1 MHAIDPK
8 PHVAIGLLGTTL
20 DNKSRGP
27 KRWNTWRPTVAL
39 CQHDDLLIARLELL
53 YQPAFTRLAQTLQQ
67 DLATVSPETTVRL
80 IPIQFDDPWDFE
92 EVYSALHDFA
102 RHYDFRPEQEHY
114 LVNITTGSHVAQICL
129 YLLTESHHF
138 PAQLIQLSP
147 PQRTLQVQSGTF
159 KIIDLDLSKYDRL
172 ATRFQQERREGTEVL
187 KSGIDTR
194 NASFNQLIARIEQ
207 VAIVSQDPMLLMGP
221 TGAGKSQ
228 LAKRIY
234 ALKRARHQV
243 QGDFVEVNCATLR
256 GDGAMSALFGHIKGA
271 FTGALQ
277 DRPGLLKAAHDGV
290 LFLDEIGELGR
301 DEQAMLLRA
310 LEDKTFMPL
319 GSDRDVHS
327 NFQLLAGTN
336 RDLWHMA
343 REGSFRDDLL
353 ARIHLWAFRLP
364 SLRERP
370 EDIEPNVDYE
380 LEQYAQRTG
389 RRVTFNRE
397 ARDRFLRFAVSSEAA
412 WHGNFRDLNGAM
424 IRMATLAPSGRITVA
439 EVEEEIERL
448 REAWQT
454 VALEADE
461 ALVHW
466 VLGAEATAALDR
478 FDRLQLAGVLHVC
491 RQARTLSDAGRLLF
505 AASRQQK
512 KTANDADRL
521 RKYLA
526 RFSLDWSQLQVQFAT
541 SQESLTS

>member
-1 MHAIDPK
+1 M
-8 PHVAIGLLGTTL
+8 LGTTL
-20 DNKSRGP
+20 DNRCRGP
-27 KRWNTWRPTVAL
+27 KRWNTWRPTLAL
-39 CQHDDLLIARLELL
+39 CQHDDLLIERLELL
-53 YQPAFTRLAQTLQQ
+53 YQPAFTKLAETLRE

-80 IPIQFDDPWDFE
+80 TPIQFDDPWDFE

-102 RHYDFRPEQEHY
+102 RHYDFQPEREHY
-114 LVNITTGSHVAQICL
+114 LVHITTGSHVAQICL

-147 PQRTLQVQSGTF
+147 PQRALQVQPGTF

-172 ATRFQQERREGTEVL
+172 ATRFQQEQREGTTVL

-194 NASFNQLIARIEQ
+194 NTPFNQLIDRIEQ

-234 ALKRARHQV
+234 ALKRGRHQV
-243 QGDFVEVNCATLR
+243 QGAFVEVNCATLR
-256 GDGAMSALFGHIKGA
+256 GDSAMSTLFGHIKGA

-277 DRPGLLKAAHDGV
+277 DRPGLLKTAHDGV

-343 REGSFRDDLL
+343 REGTFRDDLL

-364 SLRERP
+364 GLRDRQ

-380 LEQYAQRTG
+380 LEQYTLRTG

-397 ARDRFLRFAVSSEAA
+397 ARTQFLRFAVSPEAA

-424 IRMATLAPSGRITVA
+424 IRMATLAPGGRITVDV
-439 EVEEEIERL
+439 VEEEVERL
-448 REAWQT
+448 RAAWQT
-454 VALEADE
+454 ATQEADE
-461 ALVHW
+461 AV
-466 VLGAEATAALDR
+466 VLGVLGTEVTETLDR
-478 FDRLQLAGVLHVC
+478 FDRLQLAGVLRIC

-505 AASRQQK
+505 AASRQQR
-512 KTANDADRL
+512 KTTNDADRL

-526 RFSLDWSQLQVQFAT
+526 RFGLDWSQLQAIFAS
-541 SQESLTS
+541 SQEHPS